1 MLSAT
6 STDLAS
12 CPRCTGPVR
21 LTLGRFRRDVEGTPF
36 VAFLAHHLKAYRREE
51 LVGARRDAR
60 RSLPPPLRRGAD
72 ELARELAAAA
82 AEESAWTDDTARVLD
97 RIVDEGA
104 ERARREKLVLGE
116 AAALDYFEAVVLG
129 VVLRVDEEADLRGRI
144 LAADRGALARF
155 RWAALSAAV
164 GIALLG
170 WGGTDLLEA
179 LGGALLALAVL
190 PPLAV
195 WIRETTGA

>member
-21 LTLGRFRRDVEGTPF
+21 LTLGRFRRDLEGTPL

-51 LVGARRDAR
+51 IVAARRDAR
-60 RSLPPPLRRGAD
+60 RSLPPALRWSAD
-72 ELARELAAAA
+72 ELARELTAAVG
-82 AEESAWTDDTARVLD
+82 EESAWSEDTARVLD
-97 RIVDEGA
+97 RIVEDGGEV
-104 ERARREKLVLGE
+104 ARGEELALGE
-116 AAALDYFEAVVLG
+116 AAALDYFEAVALG

-164 GIALLG
+164 GITLLG

-179 LGGALLALAVL
+179 LGWALLALAVL

-195 WIRETTGA
+195 WIREATEG